1 MFCNIQLVA
10 DSLKK
15 YKKFIKSALFIMID
29 ISPNKQ
35 NQQTI
40 KKTISISGIGLHSGK
55 QVEMKLV
62 PAEIDQ
68 GIKFIRSDK
77 SNDNVINAIW
87 SNVSETVLS
96 TTISNSSKLKIST
109 IEHLMSALSGL
120 HIDNLAIY
128 INASEV
134 PIMDGSSKPFVD
146 LIENVGI
153 KVQNKKRKVLN
164 VKKVIEVKSNQS
176 SAKIIPNNQ
185 FSIDFEI
192 DFPSQLVSKQSCQ
205 LQLINGNYKSD
216 IAAARTFGFEKDVE
230 YLRAN
235 GLALG
240 GSLDNAVVVGEN
252 EILNKDGLR
261 YTDEFVRHKI
271 LDSIGDLYLAGSPI
285 IGYFYG
291 NKSGHH
297 LNNELLRKLF
307 SDKSNYEYIV

>member
-1 MFCNIQLVA
+1 
-10 DSLKK
+10 
-15 YKKFIKSALFIMID
+15 MID

-40 KKTISISGIGLHSGK
+40 KESISFSGIGLHSGRH
-55 QVEMKLV
+55 VEMQLI
-62 PAEIDQ
+62 PAEVDH
-68 GIKFIRSDK
+68 GVKFIRTDK
-77 SNDNVINAIW
+77 KINNVIEAVW

-96 TTISNSSKLKIST
+96 TTIANESNLKIST

-120 HIDNLAIY
+120 HIDNLIIH

-153 KVQNKKRKVLN
+153 KIQNKKRKLLN
-164 VKKVIEVKSNQS
+164 VKKSIEVKKGNS

-205 LQLINGNYKSD
+205 LQLINGNYKTD

-230 YLRAN
+230 NLRSK

-240 GSLDNAVVVGEN
+240 GSIDNAVVVGEN
-252 EILNKDGLR
+252 QILNKDGLR

-285 IGYFYG
+285 LGYFFG

-297 LNNELLRKLF
+297 LNNQLLRKLF
-307 SDKSNYEYIV
+307 SDDSNYEYII